1 MYYLMPLL
9 AAAAAVVVVALV
21 LAVVSR
27 VVAVV
32 VVAAVVALAADH
44 WLTTLPI
51 NNRDCQHH
59 CLIAKQHLVQMPHLS
74 CAKSSGMACA
84 VVQQWYD
91 ILNQF
96 SSAVLNYM

>member
-1 MYYLMPLL
+1 MYYLIPLL
-9 AAAAAVVVVALV
+9 AAASVVVALVLV

-44 WLTTLPI
+44 WLTILPI

-59 CLIAKQHLVQMPHLS
+59 CLITKQHLVQMPYLS
-74 CAKSSGMACA
+74 CAKSSGIACA

-96 SSAVLNYM
+96 SWAVLNYM